1 MCTVHKISV
10 LDTLIRFAVLAML
23 AFLPPYLGV
32 AVAATG
38 ASPGKALRAQVSRRV
53 QLVRGEGRGVST

>member
-1 MCTVHKISV
+1 MMHHNKP
-10 LDTLIRFAVLAML
+10 LLPDAPAPRRFAVLAML

-38 ASPGKALRAQVSRRV
+38 ASPGKALRAQVSLFIKPKRLY
-53 QLVRGEGRGVST
+53 QP